1 MATLLLTGDV
11 MLGRGI
17 DQILQ
22 QPSTPEIYESFC
34 KSALDYVALAEA
46 KNGAIPRAVGCDY
59 LWGDALDEFRRSD
72 LRIVNLETAIT
83 CCEVPAP
90 KGINYRCHPANL
102 GCVTAAGIDCC
113 VLANNH
119 VLDWG

>member
-1 MATLLLTGDV
+1 MPTILLTGDV

-22 QPSTPEIYESFC
+22 QPSPPKLYESFC

-46 KNGAIPRAVGCDY
+46 KSGAIPRSVPCDY
-59 LWGDALDEFRRSD
+59 VWGDAIEILRSAD
-72 LRIVNLETAIT
+72 ASVINLETALT
-83 CCEVPAP
+83 CCGEPAQ
-90 KGINYRCHPANL
+90 KGIHYRCHPANL
-102 GCVTAAGIDCC
+102 PCLTAAGIDCC

-119 VLDWG
+119 